1 MCVKIYIIYVK
12 RSWNFNI
19 VLCFFRLK
27 SQKEFLIKF
36 DSEPERVQ
44 WMKDLVRAW
53 QEAQKLLKVI
63 YTTFIPEIPD
73 FSWFFGETNWGIFSG
88 ISGGLFMEDF
98 FV

>member
-1 MCVKIYIIYVK
+1 M
-12 RSWNFNI
+12 
-19 VLCFFRLK
+19 FRLK

-63 YTTFIPEIPD
+63 LENSIKMDIIIT
-73 FSWFFGETNWGIFSG
+73 
-88 ISGGLFMEDF
+88 
-98 FV
+98 